1 MRGEPGIGSVVQP
14 EVAAAAPALH
24 WCFPKCRVP
33 AYYRHEAPMKF
44 RWSIAPPQ
52 PLLADQLATRL
63 SLSSLLAQCLLNRG
77 LSEPAALGAYLEP
90 RLKALAD
97 PFLLPAMDLAVGRLL
112 RAREQREAVV
122 IFGDYDVDGVCS
134 TALLLETFAR
144 LGINAT
150 SYLPHR
156 MDEGYGLSQGA
167 VETCLQRHPVSLF
180 VAVDCGS
187 TAVESIAWL
196 RERGVDVV
204 VLDHHQ
210 CSNPLPPAVA
220 LVNPQLRVAPA
231 SNGSAPT
238 GNFTEL
244 CSAGIAFKV
253 AHALVKRGRERH
265 LPEAAEFDIRPLLD
279 LVALAT
285 IADIVPLIGENRILV
300 TAGLARLNETQRP
313 GLLALKQVARCPEQI
328 GTYEVGFQLGPRLN
342 AAGRMETAEESLRLL
357 RAATLAE
364 ALPLA
369 QALDTRNR
377 ERQNIERGIA
387 EQVIGAVRA
396 RFKPE
401 TDFVIVEGQLL
412 WHIGVVGIVASRV
425 LQKFYRPTIIIGGD
439 GEAWRGSGRSIE
451 GFDLAAA
458 LRQCDDLLIR
468 HGGHAM
474 AAGVTVHPDKLDALR
489 ERLNHLAHQS
499 LRRDQLQPS
508 LRLDAEVSLADLT
521 LERLTELDRLRPFGQ
536 ANPPVQFCARGLRHR
551 KPLLRMG
558 SDRQHVKLWP
568 DDGKRA
574 LEALWWGA
582 GEESLPVGRFD
593 LAFVPQI
600 NDYNGSRSV
609 QLKVLDWQPA
619 D

>member
-1 MRGEPGIGSVVQP
+1 
-14 EVAAAAPALH
+14 
-24 WCFPKCRVP
+24 
-33 AYYRHEAPMKF
+33 MKY
-44 RWSIAPPQ
+44 RWSIAPAQ
-52 PLLADQLATRL
+52 PLLADQLAARL
-63 SLSSLLAQCLLNRG
+63 RVSPLLAQCLVNRG
-77 LSEPAALGAYLEP
+77 LSEPDALAAYLEP

-97 PFLLPAMDLAVGRLL
+97 PFLLPAMDLAVERLL

-144 LGINAT
+144 LGIAAT

-167 VETCLQRHPVSLF
+167 VETCLQKHPASLL

-187 TAVESIAWL
+187 TAVESITWL
-196 RERGVDVV
+196 RARGVDVI

-210 CSNPLPPAVA
+210 CSDPLPPAVA
-220 LVNPQLRVAPA
+220 LVNPQLPGPPIRNPQ
-231 SNGSAPT
+231 SAIR
-238 GNFTEL
+238 NSKEL
-244 CSAGIAFKV
+244 CSAGLAFKL
-253 AHALVKRGRERH
+253 AHALVKRGRELN
-265 LPEAAEFDIRPLLD
+265 LPAAADFDIRTLLD

-285 IADIVPLIGENRILV
+285 IADIVPPVGENRILV

-313 GLLALKQVARCPEQI
+313 GLVALKEVARCPEQI

-342 AAGRMETAEESLRLL
+342 AAGRLETAEESLRLI
-357 RAATLAE
+357 RAATTTE
-364 ALPLA
+364 AMPLA

-377 ERQNIERGIA
+377 ERQTIERNIS

-396 RFKPE
+396 RFNPD
-401 TDFVIVEGQLL
+401 TDFAIVEGQLL

-425 LQKFYRPTIIIGGD
+425 LQKFHRPTIIIGGD

-499 LRRDQLQPS
+499 LQRDQLHPT
-508 LRLDAEVSLADLT
+508 LRLDSEVPLSELT
-521 LERLTELDRLRPFGQ
+521 LDRLAELDRLRPFGQ
-536 ANPPVQFCARGLRHR
+536 ANPSVQFCARGLTHR
-551 KPLLRMG
+551 KPLQRMG
-558 SDRQHVKLWP
+558 SDKQHVKLWP
-568 DDGKRA
+568 ADGSRS
-574 LEALWWGA
+574 LEAVWWGA

-600 NDYNGSRSV
+600 NEFDGSRTV

-619 D
+619 A